1 MTSSRETA
9 CTFVPPYVLERLGA
23 ADALAADAAFRAR
36 REQAAAVRT
45 ARPEAGT
52 APGEP
57 AWTVHTAGN
66 REVLP
71 GEPVRTPGTPESGD
85 AAVDE
90 AAAGISATLE
100 MFEQGLGRT
109 SYDDAG
115 AMVSITVHYGRDYD
129 NAFWDGTQLVFG
141 DGDGEVFERF
151 TRPVDVLA
159 HEFAHAVTE
168 HTAELV
174 YRGQSGALN
183 ESVSD
188 VFAICLKQRLLG
200 QDAATGSWLIGEE
213 LFTPAVRA
221 RALRDMAAPGTAYD
235 DPRLGRDP
243 QPDHM
248 DRYVETTADNGGVHI
263 NSGIPNRAFHLAAVA
278 IGSSSLEGAGRIW
291 YAALTGGQVAPTA
304 DFSAFAAATV
314 AAAGE
319 HAEVVRRSW
328 EEVGVAVGRAVPEPP
343 PAASEPPVA
352 AAHVVRVRR
361 SGGFAGRTSEGVVDL
376 AGDDPRA
383 AAVAD
388 LAGRVDLH
396 RVAPGTPKP
405 DMFTYRFEIDGSA
418 AEVCEPLPAD
428 LAELAR
434 LVLEEW

>member
-1 MTSSRETA
+1 MLPPSPGPTA
-9 CTFVPPYVLERLGA
+9 APPA
-23 ADALAADAAFRAR
+23 SAD
-36 REQAAAVRT
+36 Q
-45 ARPEAGT
+45 
-52 APGEP
+52 P

-71 GEPVRTPGTPESGD
+71 GRPVRTPGTPESGD
-85 AAVDE
+85 VAVDE
-90 AAAGISATLE
+90 ASAGITATLE
-100 MFEQGLGRT
+100 MFAEGLGRT

-141 DGDGEVFERF
+141 DGDGEIFERF
-151 TRPVDVLA
+151 TKPVDVLA

-168 HTAELV
+168 STAGLV

-200 QDAATGSWLIGEE
+200 QDAASGSWLIGEE
-213 LFTPAVRA
+213 LFLPAVQA
-221 RALRDMAAPGTAYD
+221 RGLRDMAAPGTAYD

-248 DRYVETTADNGGVHI
+248 DRFVETTDDNGGVHI

-278 IGSSSLEGAGRIW
+278 LGGTSLEGAGQVW
-291 YAALTGGQVAPTA
+291 YDALTSGDVSPARRLRGVRRRHGRGRRGRRPGRGRAGGVGAGGGDARGIAGGSPGERSGDCWTRAGAP
-304 DFSAFAAATV
+304 
-314 AAAGE
+314 
-319 HAEVVRRSW
+319 AEV
-328 EEVGVAVGRAVPEPP
+328 
-343 PAASEPPVA
+343 PARMPADAPASGA
-352 AAHVVRVRR
+352 RVVRVRR
-361 SGGFAGRTSEGVVDL
+361 SGGFAGRTSEGEVDLAL

-388 LAGRVDLH
+388 LADRVDLAG
-396 RVAPGTPKP
+396 VAPRKPMP
-405 DMFTYRFEIDGSA
+405 DMYLYRFEIGDRT
-418 AEVCEPLPAD
+418 AEVCEPLPSD

-434 LVLEEW
+434 LVLEGGGEASR